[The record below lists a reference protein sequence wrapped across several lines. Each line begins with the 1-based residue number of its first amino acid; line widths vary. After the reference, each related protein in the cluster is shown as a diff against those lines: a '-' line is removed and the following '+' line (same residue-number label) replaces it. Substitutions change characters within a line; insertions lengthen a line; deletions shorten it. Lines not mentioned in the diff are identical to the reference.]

1 MKTFSLY
8 LFLLFL
14 PLISCKNDGVISK
27 WKYMD
32 GYHFGDF
39 LSFDNENYYVKNDTL
54 YNGDIPYAIVEDFTR
69 TFIPGTENKLTLKN
83 IKTGELGYY
92 TDKGK

>member
-1 MKTFSLY
+1 MKTSSL
-8 LFLLFL
+8 LIILLFL
-14 PLISCKNDGVISK
+14 TLVSCKNEGVKSK

-39 LSFDNENYYVKNDTL
+39 LIFDNENYHVKNDTL
-54 YNGDIPYAIVEDFTR
+54 YNGDIPFAIVEDFTR
-69 TFIPGTENKLTLKN
+69 TFIPGTENKLTLKSLN
-83 IKTGELGYY
+83 TGELGFY